1 MPRFPKARRK
11 NKPLSIF
18 EQARRFYG
26 QAFDA
31 STPRDLA
38 DSMADWGELG
48 AAERTFTLSHLLY
61 LNLMSQ
67 AGVQALLHQL
77 LVTVEDVAD
86 DLDEGAG
93 EHEDDD
99 LEDEHEPEPEPEPE
113 AEDLDGEAGQ
123 PESVDAPPSGVTIP
137 GSSPSVITP
146 PADVDDDED
155 HEGDDQ
161 GDWQEPD
168 DLDEG
173 DEG

>member
-11 NKPLSIF
+11 NRPLSIF

-31 STPRDLA
+31 NNPRDLA

-86 DLDEGAG
+86 DLDEGEG
-93 EHEDDD
+93 EHEDD
-99 LEDEHEPEPEPEPE
+99 LEDEPDSEPEGEPVD
-113 AEDLDGEAGQ
+113 EDEEEVEQ
-123 PESVDAPPSGVTIP
+123 TESADAPPAGVTIP
-137 GSSPSVITP
+137 GPGSSVITP
-146 PADVDDDED
+146 PADEDDD
-155 HEGDDQ
+155 
-161 GDWQEPD
+161 D
-168 DLDEG
+168 DLEG
-173 DEG
+173 EGWEPETGEPAPESGP

>member
-86 DLDEGAG
+86 DLDDGEG

-99 LEDEHEPEPEPEPE
+99 LEDEPEPEPDPEPE
-113 AEDLDGEAGQ
+113 DLEDEDGQ
-123 PESVDAPPSGVTIP
+123 PEPADAPPSGVTIP
-137 GSSPSVITP
+137 GPGPSIITP
-146 PADVDDDED
+146 PTDED
-155 HEGDDQ
+155 DVEDLEDEEWEPEPG
-161 GDWQEPD
+161 EPD
-168 DLDEG
+168 SESG
-173 DEG
+173 P

>member
-11 NKPLSIF
+11 NRPLSIF

-31 STPRDLA
+31 NNPRDLA

-86 DLDEGAG
+86 DLDEGEG
-93 EHEDDD
+93 ELEDD
-99 LEDEHEPEPEPEPE
+99 LEDEPDSEPEGEPEDEDLEEE
-113 AEDLDGEAGQ
+113 AEQ
-123 PESVDAPPSGVTIP
+123 PESADAPPSGVTIP
-137 GSSPSVITP
+137 GPDSSVITP
-146 PADVDDDED
+146 PADEDDD
-155 HEGDDQ
+155 
-161 GDWQEPD
+161 D
-168 DLDEG
+168 DLEG
-173 DEG
+173 EGWEPEPGEHDPESGP

>member
-11 NKPLSIF
+11 NRPLSIF

-31 STPRDLA
+31 NNPRDLA

-86 DLDEGAG
+86 DLDEGEG
-93 EHEDDD
+93 EQEDDD
-99 LEDEHEPEPEPEPE
+99 LEDEPDSQPETEQ
-113 AEDLDGEAGQ
+113 EDLDEEDEQ
-123 PESVDAPPSGVTIP
+123 PESSDVPPAGVTIP
-137 GSSPSVITP
+137 GPGPSVITP
-146 PADVDDDED
+146 PADGEDDED
-155 HEGDDQ
+155 I
-161 GDWQEPD
+161 
-168 DLDEG
+168 EG
-173 DEG
+173 DEWTPEPGEPDPESGQ